1 MLQIDGNSLDTNSTM
16 PTKRKYNQSSKC
28 DGGRSTIIVPPLPLP
43 SKSPATSRQLPPL
56 PTSSAPLSLAS
67 TIQDGGRSSSHHRS
81 TLSTHTHQQQSVSST
96 ANALHAVEPLPAT
109 VPLPVTEFSASE
121 QHQRLKKR
129 GRRNDTTVDNDGS
142 GNQGSFYTHDGI
154 GNEVGGGGNQ
164 SGATMSSN
172 YQPHSAPQPNGSESN
187 SITRTTTSNANSY
200 LPAHCDTDKTE
211 RKIFYMMQLN
221 EEVEEHL
228 MLYEIVLESGVRF
241 QQKVV
246 TKNGIPQ
253 SPLVGEN
260 EESTGVYYWG
270 PKDTVG
276 QTGVSFMGRGEWRL
290 ALPEG
295 VKGWKSKVRE
305 AMSILFTT
313 EQCMDIMESPDFSDL
328 FQQIVDMEFPRL
340 AYYAEKQQDR
350 KERISRQIIECLAAA
365 TSTAYT
371 HRALED
377 LTEQPS
383 EEIVNIVMVPR
394 VDPRCSAV
402 TQRGKTFI
410 PLFTW
415 GHFKSFL
422 LHCKMMM
429 NPSLPPGRE
438 PLSPDQQEILHR
450 STNATNPDIFLQN
463 HIYRRTIGGEGVAIM
478 PFIDAVE
485 SIDNPRTIEMFE
497 VLDALVDL
505 FTEIESINI
514 SNRTTRIMKLKV

>member
-1 MLQIDGNSLDTNSTM
+1 
-16 PTKRKYNQSSKC
+16 
-28 DGGRSTIIVPPLPLP
+28 
-43 SKSPATSRQLPPL
+43 
-56 PTSSAPLSLAS
+56 
-67 TIQDGGRSSSHHRS
+67 
-81 TLSTHTHQQQSVSST
+81 
-96 ANALHAVEPLPAT
+96 
-109 VPLPVTEFSASE
+109 
-121 QHQRLKKR
+121 
-129 GRRNDTTVDNDGS
+129 
-142 GNQGSFYTHDGI
+142 
-154 GNEVGGGGNQ
+154 
-164 SGATMSSN
+164 
-172 YQPHSAPQPNGSESN
+172 
-187 SITRTTTSNANSY
+187 
-200 LPAHCDTDKTE
+200 
-211 RKIFYMMQLN
+211 
-221 EEVEEHL
+221 
-228 MLYEIVLESGVRF
+228 
-241 QQKVV
+241 
-246 TKNGIPQ
+246 
-253 SPLVGEN
+253 
-260 EESTGVYYWG
+260 
-270 PKDTVG
+270 
-276 QTGVSFMGRGEWRL
+276 
-290 ALPEG
+290 
-295 VKGWKSKVRE
+295 
-305 AMSILFTT
+305 
-313 EQCMDIMESPDFSDL
+313 MESPDFSDL

-340 AYYAEKQQDR
+340 VYYAEKQQDR

-371 HRALED
+371 DRALED

-438 PLSPDQQEILHR
+438 PLLPDQQEILHR

-505 FTEIESINI
+505 FTEDVMAGFLNNGYIPQDTADAVNEIVNGITDEDYRSPEDSVLKEAYIRVLQQLSKDYQGRNDVIITLEQCAYESLQKDEEAFNTIFPKGSVIHEQLDIDGDVAETIIETPTGPHYKIMHSSHIAFGHDNTTHQRVKAVKRTI
-514 SNRTTRIMKLKV
+514 ASMALNNDAGILSDKDFTNEVDIYRSFLMNWFGLDGSENDIRGTFYGARDAAVGVGLCNPHFGRAGTQMTANRIGNGITQQAVIFLRTFLEQ